1 MSSQHTRTLRQPPK
15 GVSIVIPNWNHEL
28 LLPRSIQ
35 SALRGVEALQSYGV
49 LADVLVIDDYSRDG
63 SRVLLRQLEAIYYD
77 RGLRLLFLPENVGIA
92 EVRNHAIVSARYQY
106 ILFMDADNEL
116 IPENLH
122 QFYRAMND
130 TSAALVYGNIIRH
143 APLNGYLGMMNNESF
158 QNHIF
163 KQNYIDTFALYDRVQ
178 LFDVNGFHDHK
189 LMAGHEDWELVLHL
203 ATMGRL
209 MVFVPMLM
217 GIYYEMPASR
227 VKAAKT
233 QEHIIERNAYIQ
245 RVFNQ
250 LGLRW
255 HTHPNTH
262 HQRYH
267 PDLGYV

>member
-1 MSSQHTRTLRQPPK
+1 MNPSSSQAMRQPPL

-28 LLPRSIQ
+28 LLPRSIL
-35 SALRGVEALQSYGV
+35 SALKGVEALQQQGV
-49 LADVLVIDDYSRDG
+49 SANVFVIDDYSRDG
-63 SRVLLRQLEAIYYD
+63 SRVLLRQLEALYYD
-77 RGLRLLFLPENVGIA
+77 KGLRIIFLPKNVGIVA
-92 EVRNHAIVSARYQY
+92 VRNLAIEIATYQY

-116 IPENLH
+116 IPENLY
-122 QFYRAMND
+122 QFYRSIND
-130 TSAALVYGNIIRH
+130 TSAALVYGNLIRH
-143 APLNGYLGMMNNESF
+143 APINGYLDMMNNESF

-178 LFDVNGFHDHK
+178 LFDVSGYHEHT
-189 LMAGHEDWELVLHL
+189 LMAGHEDWELILHL

-209 MVFVPMLM
+209 MVFVPLLM
-217 GIYYEMPASR
+217 GIYYELPVSR

-233 QEHIIERNAYIQ
+233 RQHIMERQHYIQ

-250 LGLRW
+250 LDLRW

-262 HQRYH
+262 HLRYH